1 MSDHTFSS
9 INERRGTGCRKWDN
23 VTEVFGAEDILPF
36 WIADMD
42 FLSPPAVREA
52 LTAKAAHGIYGYNTV
67 DPSYIAA
74 LQHWLQN
81 RHGWTVEAQHILTAP
96 GVVPSISLAIQAF
109 SAPGDEIII
118 QPPVYPPFSTCI
130 TRNDRI
136 VVENP
141 LISDNGYYR
150 FDLDDLRQKISPRTR
165 MLILCSPH
173 NPVGRVWTA
182 EELTALADICLKNNL
197 IILADEIHH
206 DLVFSGHRHIPMAN
220 ISAPVGLSTITLVA
234 PSKTFNI
241 AGLHSSF
248 IIAADPAKYKT
259 LTNTLNALGIGG
271 PHLFAAAAGEAAYAK
286 GAGWLDELLPYLAE
300 NAAVMADYLGKHLPG
315 VRMVKP
321 EGTYLAWLD
330 FREIFAFHD
339 ALRHFLAKEARVGL
353 NDGLTFGSP
362 GSGFARF
369 NFACPRDLLLA
380 GLERMRAAWEHR
392 R

>member
-1 MSDHTFSS
+1 MSENHFHS
-9 INERRGTGCRKWDN
+9 ITERHGTGCRKWDA
-23 VTEVFGAEDILPF
+23 VTEVFGAADVLPF

-42 FLSPPAVREA
+42 FISPPAVREA
-52 LTAKAAHGIYGYNTV
+52 LIAKAAHGIYGYNTV

-74 LQHWLQN
+74 LQAWLQT

-109 SAPGDEIII
+109 SSPGDEIII
-118 QPPVYPPFSTCI
+118 QPPVYPPFFSCI
-130 TRNDRI
+130 TRNGRV

-141 LISDNGYYR
+141 LMCDKGYYR
-150 FDLDDLRQKISPRTR
+150 FDLDDLRQKITPRTR

-182 EELTALADICLKNNL
+182 EELTALADICLEHNL

-206 DLVFSGHRHIPMAN
+206 DLVFSGHRHIPLAN
-220 ISAPVGLSTITLVA
+220 LSAAISLSTVTLVA

-248 IIAADPAKYKT
+248 IIAADSAKYKT
-259 LTNTLNALGIGG
+259 LMSALNALGIGG
-271 PHLFAAAAGEAAYAK
+271 PHLFAAAAVEAAYAK
-286 GAGWLDELLPYLAE
+286 GAGWLDDLLPYLAE

-330 FREIFAFHD
+330 FREIFASHD
-339 ALRHFLAKEARVGL
+339 ELRHFLAKKARVGL
-353 NDGLTFGSP
+353 NDGLTFGSQ

-380 GLERMRAAWEHR
+380 GLERMRTAWEQR